1 MSKEKAF
8 TESEIRDRLSKLAG
22 WIYED
27 GAIRRTYKTDGWRG
41 SMLVTNAIAF
51 LCETADHHADITVTW
66 PAVKV
71 ALSTHSAGG
80 ITEKDFEVARMI
92 EELILRKLP
101 KGSSLSGPSKPFA
114 TG

>member
-1 MSKEKAF
+1 MKGELPYTDPEIKE
-8 TESEIRDRLSKLAG
+8 RLAKLAG

-41 SMLVTNAIAF
+41 SLLVTNAIAF

-92 EELILRKLP
+92 EELVMRKLP
-101 KGSSLSGPSKPFA
+101 AGSSLSGPAKPFA